1 MRTERNGLYDPRPI
15 VKTCARRHS
24 SRLAK
29 LMALH
34 CFPNS
39 KLENLHAGKSP
50 RSKTGDYTDVKVVTP
65 YGEIPWNEVSRLN
78 DDDGA

>member
-1 MRTERNGLYDPRPI
+1 
-15 VKTCARRHS
+15 
-24 SRLAK
+24 
-29 LMALH
+29 MALH